1 MENHSTPTQTATTTN
16 STNESNKEQL
26 SSLEPTIETSSSA
39 TGLLCCVNSS
49 NFEEIIEKIQNNYY
63 INEWNKLFLEHFLST
78 EKGEK
83 YNFDLLQRI
92 IEFFLNEN
100 EEEEKTAYT
109 SEKEIYF
116 VNYMISSFRSLD
128 YQKMIDI
135 FIRYLNRENKNKQ
148 DFIFY
153 VNSSLMF
160 VDMSIKLNLNN
171 VAKYFLNKLN
181 ENIKTYYEEEHKEQL
196 PQSSL
201 VYLNHINLFTP
212 NLIQKHYDTLFLLY
226 NCFISINQNNNEAA
240 KQILSDIKKNISSN
254 SPSNYSYI
262 LKNFYKILKIRID
275 YVDRKSV
282 V

>member
-39 TGLLCCVNSS
+39 TELLCCVNSS

-116 VNYMISSFRSLD
+116 VNYMIS
-128 YQKMIDI
+128 
-135 FIRYLNRENKNKQ
+135 
-148 DFIFY
+148 
-153 VNSSLMF
+153 
-160 VDMSIKLNLNN
+160 
-171 VAKYFLNKLN
+171 
-181 ENIKTYYEEEHKEQL
+181 
-196 PQSSL
+196 
-201 VYLNHINLFTP
+201 
-212 NLIQKHYDTLFLLY
+212 
-226 NCFISINQNNNEAA
+226 
-240 KQILSDIKKNISSN
+240 
-254 SPSNYSYI
+254 
-262 LKNFYKILKIRID
+262 
-275 YVDRKSV
+275 
-282 V
+282 

>member
-39 TGLLCCVNSS
+39 TELLCCVNSS

-212 NLIQKHYDTLFLLY
+212 NLIQKHYDNLF
-226 NCFISINQNNNEAA
+226 SQKNNNDA
-240 KQILSDIKKNISSN
+240 L
-254 SPSNYSYI
+254 
-262 LKNFYKILKIRID
+262 YKAI
-275 YVDRKSV
+275 Y
-282 V
+282 